1 MQPSRSAACSLLPFL
16 AIPYGISCRP
26 LWVRPLLEQHVG
38 LRLRKGSSEV
48 KSRVTQSD
56 AHPDGPGYTGP
67 ERRSRTSAVEVAPVR
82 LTHKYAEVIDGIDLS
97 RSEVGERLPLT
108 SRDARMLIAERWAEP
123 VAAEEQ
129 RNPEK

>member
-1 MQPSRSAACSLLPFL
+1 
-16 AIPYGISCRP
+16 
-26 LWVRPLLEQHVG
+26 
-38 LRLRKGSSEV
+38 
-48 KSRVTQSD
+48 
-56 AHPDGPGYTGP
+56 
-67 ERRSRTSAVEVAPVR
+67 